1 MSALLPLADHGDV
14 VSALPFVLPMF
25 VIVIG
30 LLVMVARDRLGSG
43 RRDADRDDP
52 TSSNA

>member
-1 MSALLPLADHGDV
+1 MTGVLLPLADHGNV

-30 LLVMVARDRLGSG
+30 LVVMVVRDRLG
-43 RRDADRDDP
+43 RDDAP
-52 TSSNA
+52 ESDSPSSPA